1 MIRLLLAAILMV
13 AASSGLAAREIRGG
27 APGDF
32 DLYLLALTWSPGF
45 CATGGATKQPDQCD
59 TGSRLGFLVHGL
71 WPQGERDN
79 PTECNPG
86 AFVQRRDLAAT
97 SGVMPSEGLARYEWR
112 KHGTCSGLSPVRYFE
127 AMATLYRR
135 IVIPEAYRSPAQD
148 SRAAPIEIERAF
160 SQANPGLRPDM
171 MTVACSRG
179 ERGSVLTELRIC
191 LSKDLRNFQSCPT
204 QLQVQG
210 CRTRNILIPA
220 LN

>member
-1 MIRLLLAAILMV
+1 MIRLLLAAIVMV
-13 AASSGLAAREIRGG
+13 AASSGLAAREIRGA

-45 CATGGATKQPDQCD
+45 CATGGAAKQPDQCD
-59 TGSRLGFLVHGL
+59 MGSRLGFLVHGL
-71 WPQGERDN
+71 WPQGERDY

-86 AFVQRRDLAAT
+86 AFAQRRDLAAT
-97 SGVMPSEGLARYEWR
+97 RGVMPSEGLARYEWR
-112 KHGTCSGLSPVRYFE
+112 KHGTCSGLSPARYFE

-135 IVIPEAYRSPAQD
+135 IVVPEAYRSPAQD
-148 SRAAPIEIERAF
+148 DRAAPIEIERAF

-171 MTVACSRG
+171 MTVVCSRG

-191 LSKDLRNFQSCPT
+191 LSKDLRNFRTCPT
-204 QLQVQG
+204 QLQYQG